1 MVPSDP
7 DFPFEIDALAC
18 VLTVPLTYPAAKPS
32 LRVTNKEMG
41 RGYQI
46 NVERGFDDIVQRL
59 PQGTLLQY
67 LNALDKQ
74 LEVFL
79 AAPKVETVKILANV
93 MKKHQEAESSRTVGA
108 NPPKAPAKAPEPE
121 SSSPKL
127 APPVKVYSSE
137 QLAQARN
144 KRETDV
150 RQLEARLG
158 RLPQYFKSADGL
170 GYTIPVEPRKRGDLP
185 ISLQAI
191 KTIKLIVPVLYNLEP
206 CRIQLQ
212 GVNGRDVTHLED
224 SFLLRAADN
233 ANLTLVAHIN
243 YLSQNMHIMAAKQL
257 QTKTPD
263 VVSLVKTEQP
273 ETTSK
278 AAPVTMASSSK

>member
-1 MVPSDP
+1 VVPSDP

-18 VLTVPLTYPAAKPS
+18 VLNVPSTYPAGKPS

-59 PQGTLLQY
+59 PNGTLLQY

-93 MKKHQEAESSRTVGA
+93 MRKHQEAESSRAVA
-108 NPPKAPAKAPEPE
+108 PSAPKAPEKAQ
-121 SSSPKL
+121 
-127 APPVKVYSSE
+127 PPVASGPKTIVPAKVYTSE
-137 QLAQARN
+137 QLSQARN
-144 KRETDV
+144 KRETDI

-158 RLPQYFKSADGL
+158 RLPQYSKSADGL
-170 GYTIPVEPRKRGDLP
+170 GYTIPVDPRKRGDLP

-191 KTIKLIVPVLYNLEP
+191 KIIKLIVPELYNLEP

-212 GVNGRDVTHLED
+212 GVNGQDATRLED
-224 SFLLRAADN
+224 SFHLRAVN
-233 ANLTLVAHIN
+233 NVNLTLVAHIN
-243 YLSQNMHIMAAKQL
+243 YLSQNMHIMATKQS
-257 QTKTPD
+257 QAGAPE
-263 VVSLVKTEQP
+263 VVPLVKTEQP
-273 ETTSK
+273 EATSQV
-278 AAPVTMASSSK
+278 ATVTMESSSK

>member
-1 MVPSDP
+1 VPSDP

-18 VLTVPLTYPAAKPS
+18 LLTVPSTYPAAKPS

-59 PQGTLLQY
+59 PNGTLLQY
-67 LNALDKQ
+67 LNAMDKQ

-93 MKKHQEAESSRTVGA
+93 MKKHQEAESSRAVATHT
-108 NPPKAPAKAPEPE
+108 PKAPEKPEPPK
-121 SSSPKL
+121 SSGSKL
-127 APPVKVYSSE
+127 TTPAIVYTAE
-137 QLAQARN
+137 QLTQARS
-144 KRETDV
+144 KRENDV

-158 RLPQYFKSADGL
+158 RLPQYSKSADGV
-170 GYTIPVEPRKRGDLP
+170 GYTIPVEPRKREELP

-191 KTIKLIVPVLYNLEP
+191 KTIKLLVPELYNLNP

-212 GVNGRDVTHLED
+212 GVNGQDATHLEE
-224 SFLLRAADN
+224 SFFQRAVEN
-233 ANLTLVAHIN
+233 GNLTLVAHVN
-243 YLSQNMHIMAAKQL
+243 YLSQNMHTMASKQS
-257 QTKTPD
+257 QTKSHD
-263 VVSLVKTEQP
+263 VVPLVTTTLQP
-273 ETTSK
+273 EVTTNT
-278 AAPVTMASSSK
+278 AIAGMASSSK